1 MTQLSTLHTYFW
13 KYRWLFILGILFV
26 ILTNYFRI
34 ISAAVNV
41 HVINTVVEAMKEQP
55 SAKTGQPL
63 QQDAGL
69 DVMVSQIIRWFDGM
83 SYQHKILY
91 TGLILLLLAII
102 SGFSC
107 SSCQTIIVMSRH
119 IEYDQKNAISFALPK
134 LDMSF
139 TRHTVPGSH
148 ESYIRRR

>member
-1 MTQLSTLHTYFW
+1 
-13 KYRWLFILGILFV
+13 
-26 ILTNYFRI
+26 
-34 ISAAVNV
+34 
-41 HVINTVVEAMKEQP
+41 MKEQP

-102 SGFSC
+102 SGFFMFLM
-107 SSCQTIIVMSRH
+107 CQTIIVMSRH
-119 IEYDQKNAISFALPK
+119 IEYDQKNAIFSHYQSLTC
-134 LDMSF
+134 LF